1 MKVYCKLFKMGEV
14 IELFTYTNSLGAT
27 KAAINPNQGSSLV
40 LIGGKL
46 GSGEHAQKIYNKI
59 VELSGGEA
67 GKIGVITSARTPY
80 DWDCE
85 EKGDSTEGGCNDPNA
100 GNSKTVANN
109 YMELLN
115 QYGIDAEWIPVDLA
129 NIEVAEDEK
138 WAHRIAEGEF
148 SGFFFG
154 GGKQYQY
161 IESFYREN
169 EEGER
174 VDSLVLKAIR
184 DRFRSVGTVIA
195 GTSAGAAVQSL
206 DDMIIGG
213 SSDRA
218 IVEGAREGYQS
229 DSSILTYIEEGGL
242 GFFNYGIVDSHFS
255 ERGREGRAIRLASD
269 TGNDMVFGLDETTA
283 LVVTEV
289 HRPQAEMEVV
299 GKSGV
304 QILDLSQA
312 ITDEDEEGF
321 WSIENVQGTYLT
333 EGDRYIP
340 QADKVIFHSDK
351 ENICNKEDRSGNLI
365 TSGDIFSSAR
375 RVKKEFINTACHLV
389 DTFKLDMAFGY
400 TRTTVP
406 QYEVVFSKSEQTQAH
421 FVDENGKRTISYTGL
436 QIDLHNT

>member
-1 MKVYCKLFKMGEV
+1 ML
-14 IELFTYTNSLGAT
+14 TSTNSFGAT
-27 KAAINPNQGSSLV
+27 EAATNPNQGSSLV

-46 GSGEHAQKIYNKI
+46 GIGEHAQKIYKKI
-59 VELSGGEA
+59 VELAGGKE

-85 EKGDSTEGGCNDPNA
+85 KKGDSTDGGCNDPKA

-109 YMELLN
+109 YIELLN
-115 QYGIDAEWIPVDLA
+115 KYGIHAEWIPVDLA
-129 NIEVAEDEK
+129 NVEIADNEK
-138 WAHRIAEGEF
+138 WAHRIAKGEF

-169 EEGER
+169 DEGEST
-174 VDSLVLKAIR
+174 DSVVLEAIR
-184 DRFRSVGTVIA
+184 DQFTSAGTMIA

-218 IVEGAREGYQS
+218 IVEGAQKDYQS
-229 DSSILTYIEEGGL
+229 DSSVLTYIEEGGF

-283 LVVTEV
+283 LVVTDA
-289 HRPQAEMEVV
+289 HKPQAMMEII

-312 ITDEDEEGF
+312 ITEEDDQGL
-321 WSIENVQGTYLT
+321 WAIENVQGTYLT

-340 QADKVIFHSDK
+340 QTDKVIFHSNK
-351 ENICNKEDRSGNLI
+351 ENISNKEDLSGNLI
-365 TSGDIFSSAR
+365 LSKDIFSSAK
-375 RVKKEFINTACHLV
+375 RVKNEFINTACHLV
-389 DTFKLDMAFGY
+389 DTFKLDMAYGY
-400 TRTTVP
+400 TRTSVP
-406 QYEVVFSKSEQTQAH
+406 QYEVVFSKSEHTQAH
-421 FVDENGKRTISYTGL
+421 FVNEDGKRKISYTGL
-436 QIDLHNT
+436 QIDLHYAY